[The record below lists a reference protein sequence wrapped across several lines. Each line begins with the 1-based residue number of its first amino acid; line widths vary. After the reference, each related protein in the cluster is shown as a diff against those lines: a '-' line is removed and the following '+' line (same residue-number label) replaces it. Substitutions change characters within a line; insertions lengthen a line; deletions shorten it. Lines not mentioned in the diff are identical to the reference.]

1 MNAFR
6 ALAIR
11 STVVG
16 LGLIALIAA
25 ERPLQARQ
33 TEPLLPPTLLV
44 LKDGRIAS
52 VSIHTVPFAS
62 GRADLSAEAAA
73 RVADLTRAV
82 ATDCFLTAQ
91 VIGHIDSGEVSQDDT
106 LSAHRL
112 ARSRADAVQ
121 ASLIGGGLPAK
132 AIASVWDWQ
141 FMVRAPRAT
150 LWIFQLTAGEDCEG
164 QPLQGALVAQATPSR
179 AQSAGQPERAAAPA
193 SEREA
198 TTTARAAAPAEA
210 TARAAAPAP
219 SARTKAEPK
228 VRAEPPAATPA
239 PTAQMEP
246 LAPANPAARREAG
259 TAVAARPALAP
270 KAQTSDGRVEQPA
283 RQRETAPAPAAEPAT
298 AAVAPAPAG
307 DIEPPATAREA
318 GTAVAAKSA
327 AAASAPGGNVEP
339 PATARDAGTVV
350 AAKPAAAA
358 SAPASAGKVES
369 GDGRMVITFANNSSY
384 FPAGA
389 TRRLRQLI
397 AGLESGGKY
406 EVSVQVAVSGSTK
419 VVGARSP
426 QEAATY
432 NKWLAERRLERVENW
447 LREHAAA
454 ALTFKPEYVT
464 DESRQVVVQLAP
476 TG

>member
-6 ALAIR
+6 ALATR

-33 TEPLLPPTLLV
+33 AEPLLQPTPLV

-52 VSIHTVPFAS
+52 VSIHTVPFAP
-62 GRADLSAEAAA
+62 GRADLSGEAAA
-73 RVADLTRAV
+73 RVAELTRAV
-82 ATDCFLTAQ
+82 GTDCFLTAQ
-91 VIGHIDSGEVSQDDT
+91 VIGHIDAGEVSQDDT
-106 LSAHRL
+106 LNAHRL

-164 QPLQGALVAQATPSR
+164 RPLHGALVAQPTPSR
-179 AQSAGQPERAAAPA
+179 APSAGQPERAAASS
-193 SEREA
+193 SERTA
-198 TTTARAAAPAEA
+198 TTTARAAAQTDA

-219 SARTKAEPK
+219 SARTKAQPE

-239 PTAQMEP
+239 PTAAQMER
-246 LAPANPAARREAG
+246 LAPAKLAERRETG

-270 KAQTSDGRVEQPA
+270 KAQTSDGQVEQPA
-283 RQRETAPAPAAEPAT
+283 SQPETAAAPATKPAPV
-298 AAVAPAPAG
+298 AVAPAPAG
-307 DIEPPATAREA
+307 
-318 GTAVAAKSA
+318 
-327 AAASAPGGNVEP
+327 NVEQ
-339 PATARDAGTVV
+339 PAKPRETGTVV
-350 AAKPAAAA
+350 AAKPASAA
-358 SAPASAGKVES
+358 SPPASDGKVES
-369 GDGRMVITFANNSSY
+369 GDGRLVITFATNSSY

-397 AGLESGGKY
+397 AGLESGSKY
-406 EVSVQVAVSGSTK
+406 QVSVQVAVSGSTK

-426 QEAATY
+426 QEAAAY

>member
-6 ALAIR
+6 ALAAR

-25 ERPLQARQ
+25 ERPLQARPA
-33 TEPLLPPTLLV
+33 EPLLQATPLV

-52 VSIHTVPFAS
+52 VSIHTVPFAP
-62 GRADLSAEAAA
+62 GRADLSGEAAA
-73 RVADLTRAV
+73 RVAELTRAV
-82 ATDCFLTAQ
+82 GTDCFLTAQ
-91 VIGHIDSGEVSQDDT
+91 VIGHIDAGEVSQDDT

-150 LWIFQLTAGEDCEG
+150 LWIFELTAGEDCEG
-164 QPLQGALVAQATPSR
+164 RPLHGGLVAQATPSS
-179 AQSAGQPERAAAPA
+179 APSAGQPERAAAA
-193 SEREA
+193 SSERTA
-198 TTTARAAAPAEA
+198 TTTARAAAQTDA
-210 TARAAAPAP
+210 TARPAAPAP
-219 SARTKAEPK
+219 SARTKPEPE
-228 VRAEPPAATPA
+228 VRAEAPAATPA
-239 PTAQMEP
+239 PPATQMQTLATAT
-246 LAPANPAARREAG
+246 PAERREAG
-259 TAVAARPALAP
+259 TAVTARPALAP
-270 KAQTSDGRVEQPA
+270 KVQTSEGTVEQPA
-283 RQRETAPAPAAEPAT
+283 SQRATAAGPAAKPAT
-298 AAVAPAPAG
+298 AASAPAPAG
-307 DIEPPATAREA
+307 TVAQPAKPRE
-318 GTAVAAKSA
+318 T
-327 AAASAPGGNVEP
+327 
-339 PATARDAGTVV
+339 GTVV
-350 AAKPAAAA
+350 AAKPPAAA
-358 SAPASAGKVES
+358 SAPASDGKVES
-369 GDGRMVITFANNSSY
+369 GDGRLVITFATNSSY

-389 TRRLRQLI
+389 TRQLRQLI
-397 AGLESGGKY
+397 AGLESGSKY

-426 QEAATY
+426 QEAAAY
-432 NKWLAERRLERVENW
+432 NKWLAERRLERVEDW

-464 DESRQVVVQLAP
+464 DESRRVVVQLAP